1 MDGSVTKYSRFSK
14 GTKAGIL
21 GSILGVLL
29 SFGLLFVPLI
39 GGIAGGMDYPV
50 RPGPATPAPPLQPAR
65 LMIGIGVAVV
75 LAAIAGWLIRH
86 TDWDTP
92 VQ

>member
-1 MDGSVTKYSRFSK
+1 MSNDRVGWE
-14 GTKAGIL
+14 GWIIAIIALAG
-21 GSILGVLL
+21 VP
-29 SFGLLFVPLI
+29 FGLLFLPLI